1 MRGRGGGRTR
11 RGRGGSSCDRR
22 CGVFAS
28 GDFVWEKSTPACVV
42 VRQLWRGNKTCRL
55 RVSRQLRCPK
65 VSKGRA
71 ESSLVR
77 PQAHTPCPSW
87 GPDAP
92 TTARMVGLPPRVGQY
107 FLSKRKKVPKKA
119 RGTAT
124 TKTAHVAAR
133 RGLRPAVAPSGLS
146 SASARCAHPPEKG
159 FYCPFCRRG
168 SQCRAQWSWIAITY
182 VWSALVLAFF
192 RRQNGQAFFPPLP
205 IAALLPRSWRWAD
218 STSAA

>member
-1 MRGRGGGRTR
+1 MCLSATRMRCWGKGLSRWSKEKVKRVAPVGEPA
-11 RGRGGSSCDRR
+11 
-22 CGVFAS
+22 GVFCA
-28 GDFVWEKSTPACVV
+28 EKREAFWGAYRRTSLAPA
-42 VRQLWRGNKTCRL
+42 
-55 RVSRQLRCPK
+55 
-65 VSKGRA
+65 
-71 ESSLVR
+71 
-77 PQAHTPCPSW
+77 

-92 TTARMVGLPPRVGQY
+92 TTARKVGLLPRGGQY

-119 RGTAT
+119 SGTAT

-192 RRQNGQAFFPPLP
+192 RCQNGRAFFPPLP
-205 IAALLPRSWRWAD
+205 IAALLPRR
-218 STSAA
+218 

>member
-77 PQAHTPCPSW
+77 PQAHTPCPGW

-124 TKTAHVAAR
+124 TGKRLLLPILTAGLAMSRAMEWASFHIWAGRAR
-133 RGLRPAVAPSGLS
+133 
-146 SASARCAHPPEKG
+146 AR
-159 FYCPFCRRG
+159 
-168 SQCRAQWSWIAITY
+168 
-182 VWSALVLAFF
+182 L
-192 RRQNGQAFFPPLP
+192 FPP
-205 IAALLPRSWRWAD
+205 SKWAGLFP
-218 STSAA
+218 SAAYRRSFSPQLALGRLKWRCLGCFGAAEVMPQHGKQAWF

>member
-55 RVSRQLRCPK
+55 RVSRQLRCSK
-65 VSKGRA
+65 VSKGRS
-71 ESSLVR
+71 ESPLVR
-77 PQAHTPCPSW
+77 PQAHTPCPGW

-124 TKTAHVAAR
+124 PGKR
-133 RGLRPAVAPSGLS
+133 LL
-146 SASARCAHPPEKG
+146 
-159 FYCPFCRRG
+159 
-168 SQCRAQWSWIAITY
+168 
-182 VWSALVLAFF
+182 
-192 RRQNGQAFFPPLP
+192 LP
-205 IAALLPRSWRWAD
+205 ILTAGLATSRASKRASYLQRSCALLCSPFSAVKMGGPFSLRCLSPLCSPAGGAGQTQMAALGMLRCG
-218 STSAA
+218 

>member
-1 MRGRGGGRTR
+1 MIWLRGKSMRGRGGGRTR

-71 ESSLVR
+71 ESPLVR
-77 PQAHTPCPSW
+77 PQAHTPVPER
-87 GPDAP
+87 PDAP
-92 TTARMVGLPPRVGQY
+92 TTARLVGLPPRVGQY

-124 TKTAHVAAR
+124 TEAA
-133 RGLRPAVAPSGLS
+133 RPAVRNSQISAFRALPCPALVFAQACQSLTAFGSCAHWAHAPSRPKLR
-146 SASARCAHPPEKG
+146 SAGAERLDAPNLFGASNSGR
-159 FYCPFCRRG
+159 
-168 SQCRAQWSWIAITY
+168 
-182 VWSALVLAFF
+182 
-192 RRQNGQAFFPPLP
+192 
-205 IAALLPRSWRWAD
+205 
-218 STSAA
+218 

>member
-71 ESSLVR
+71 ESPLVR
-77 PQAHTPCPSW
+77 PQAHTPCHGGEGRADYGAGVGLAVSW
-87 GPDAP
+87 GAHTFLSMAKEKCAKESQRHGDY
-92 TTARMVGLPPRVGQY
+92 RGGPPRCASRASVCGSRTVGRPEFIRGVQ
-107 FLSKRKKVPKKA
+107 FRPLGRNSLTTFRGQTALRGCPRPRLAALTRRKKALIAHFDGGA
-119 RGTAT
+119 RN
-124 TKTAHVAAR
+124 VAR
-133 RGLRPAVAPSGLS
+133 
-146 SASARCAHPPEKG
+146 
-159 FYCPFCRRG
+159 
-168 SQCRAQWSWIAITY
+168 
-182 VWSALVLAFF
+182 
-192 RRQNGQAFFPPLP
+192 NGVG
-205 IAALLPRSWRWAD
+205 
-218 STSAA
+218 